1 MTLQFFPVE
10 AEDVSPHRPCRAWPG
25 VGGGGSSACSGR
37 RPHEASD
44 VPACPLAGDYNRN
57 LRLCTPA
64 QNQNHGDRILGEE
77 AKSCLFL
84 SQAKEA
90 TAG

>member
-10 AEDVSPHRPCRAWPG
+10 AEDVSPHRP
-25 VGGGGSSACSGR
+25 GR
-37 RPHEASD
+37 RLHEASG
-44 VPACPLAGDYNRN
+44 VPACPLAGDYNQN